1 MPPLSWRL
9 SQSSNYRM
17 VSERPRLWKAKAT
30 RRQRQVK
37 VQRYVGLHRT
47 KHPRE
52 KPYDAVGRKC
62 RGKILKRFSVLPVL
76 LWDKRLHV
84 IRPQVIMELADMH
97 ESLVRFPAIMLVS
110 ATRPTNLERQSRTS
124 IAATSMS

>member
-1 MPPLSWRL
+1 MGYVQYVPSTLGDNAPSFLEIVSIL
-9 SQSSNYRM
+9 ELQD

-52 KPYDAVGRKC
+52 NPMMRK
-62 RGKILKRFSVLPVL
+62 GENAEEILKRFSVLPGL
-76 LWDKRLHV
+76 LRY
-84 IRPQVIMELADMH
+84 
-97 ESLVRFPAIMLVS
+97 
-110 ATRPTNLERQSRTS
+110 
-124 IAATSMS
+124 